1 MLSGGRSRSAR
12 GIVVHVRERDGGG
25 QPRLGLVVPK
35 AVGSAVVRNRV
46 KRRLRAI
53 WRARALAIAIDCVI
67 VARPEAAELTYAEL
81 AESVEACL
89 RRAVQRGRSS
99 VGVGR

>member
-1 MLSGGRSRSAR
+1 MLSGGRGRSAR

-35 AVGSAVVRNRV
+35 AVGSAVVRNRM

-53 WRARALAIAIDCVI
+53 WRVVMPAAAIDCVI
-67 VARPEAAELTYAEL
+67 VVRPEAGKLSYREL
-81 AESVEACL
+81 AESVEGCL
-89 RRAVQRGRSS
+89 RRAAERGRTS
-99 VGVGR
+99 VGVAR

>member
-35 AVGSAVVRNRV
+35 AVGPAVVRNRM

-53 WRARALAIAIDCVI
+53 WRALTPAAAIDCVI
-67 VARPEAAELTYAEL
+67 VVRPEAAKLTYREL

-89 RRAVQRGRSS
+89 RRAAQRPRTS
-99 VGVGR
+99 VGVAR